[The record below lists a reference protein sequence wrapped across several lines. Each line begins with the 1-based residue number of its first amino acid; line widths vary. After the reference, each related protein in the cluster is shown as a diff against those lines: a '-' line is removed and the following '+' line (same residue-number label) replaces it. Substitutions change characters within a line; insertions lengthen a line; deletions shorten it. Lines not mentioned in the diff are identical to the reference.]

1 MYYASIASL
10 VIIMN
15 IQLQTS
21 NMKLITLHVPQKFI
35 EALDELVARGWYP
48 NRSEAIRVAIR
59 DFLREMKKF
68 LEMDRTR
75 NPSRGIQKS

>member
-1 MYYASIASL
+1 
-10 VIIMN
+10 
-15 IQLQTS
+15 
-21 NMKLITLHVPQKFI
+21 MKLITLHIPQKFI

-68 LEMDRTR
+68 MFVSDRERT
-75 NPSRGIQKS
+75 NIHSQPL

>member
-1 MYYASIASL
+1 M
-10 VIIMN
+10 
-15 IQLQTS
+15 QFQPS

-68 LEMDRTR
+68 MSTSERQTSIENQQL
-75 NPSRGIQKS
+75 

>member
-1 MYYASIASL
+1 
-10 VIIMN
+10 VIHM
-15 IQLQTS
+15 QLQAS
-21 NMKLITLHVPQKFI
+21 NMKLITLHIPQKFI

-68 LEMDRTR
+68 MLSAE
-75 NPSRGIQKS
+75 NSRRSSTGIQTL